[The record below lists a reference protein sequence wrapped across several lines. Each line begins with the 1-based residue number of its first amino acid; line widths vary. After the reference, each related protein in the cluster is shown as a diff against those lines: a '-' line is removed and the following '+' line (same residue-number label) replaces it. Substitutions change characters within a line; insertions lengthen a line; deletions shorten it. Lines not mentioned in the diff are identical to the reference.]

1 MSIILTP
8 AQAAALAR
16 IADDVQETLQ
26 LHQVGEDPDVLIGW
40 SGAAGPRMLL
50 RADGAM
56 EQIAERER
64 SGSPSQR
71 GRR

>member
-40 SGAAGPRMLL
+40 SGAARPRMLL
-50 RADGAM
+50 RADGAV
-56 EQIAERER
+56 EPIAERER
-64 SGSPSQR
+64 RADGQARPR
-71 GRR
+71 